1 MNFELGKQ
9 YIVEVT
15 DKGIIPIEEF
25 DREKYYNK
33 DTDDLDFL
41 TDEEKDLIVQSVSE
55 DIARKLHDNI
65 KKVIDD
71 CCHIKKDE
79 NDTTVV
85 ARGILQTAEKNRN
98 GRSYEAGILE
108 ADILFPPSNHY
119 CNRNNNR

>member
-41 TDEEKDLIVQSVSE
+41 TDEEKDLIIQSVSE
-55 DIARKLHDNI
+55 EIAGKLYDNV
-65 KKVIDD
+65 KKVIDE

-79 NDTTVV
+79 NDKTIAV

-98 GRSYEAGILE
+98 DRSYEA
-108 ADILFPPSNHY
+108 ADILFSPANRY
-119 CNRNNNR
+119 CNRNNNNK